1 MALTLYFHPLSSFCH
16 KALIALYENDTAFM
30 PKSMNFQDTAESEAF
45 RKLWPVRKF
54 PLLRDSEGDR
64 LIPESS
70 IIIEYLDQHH
80 PGGTRFIPSDPD
92 KARDT
97 RFYDRFFDLYIH
109 LPMQQAI
116 GDRLRPQDSRDPFG
130 VKEAKSRIKSSYDIA
145 EKFLA
150 GKTWAMGDDFTLA
163 DCSAAPALFFADM
176 VAPFAETH
184 PTLAAYFGRLKQRP
198 SYARTLRE
206 AEPYL
211 QYVPKE

>member
-16 KALIALYENDTAFM
+16 KALIALYENDTAFT
-30 PKSMNFQDTAESEAF
+30 PKSVNFQDKAESEAF

-54 PLLRDSEGDR
+54 PLLQDGDR

-80 PGGTRFIPSDPD
+80 PGRTRFIPSDPD
-92 KARDT
+92 KARET

-116 GDRLRPQDSRDPFG
+116 GDRLRPQDARDPFG
-130 VKEAKSRIKSSYDIA
+130 VKDARSRITSSYDIA
-145 EKFLA
+145 DKFLA
-150 GKTWAMGDDFTLA
+150 GKTWVMGDEFTLA
-163 DCSAAPALFFADM
+163 DCSAAPALFYADM
-176 VAPFAETH
+176 VTPFTETH
-184 PTLAAYFGRLKQRP
+184 PTLAAYFARLKQRP